1 MRCGRAQQMMTAA
14 VDGELTPQRRAA
26 LDAHLAG
33 CETCR
38 CELAATER
46 LLSVLET
53 LPMEAFVG
61 EGLEQATLRRVR
73 QAAAEEADS
82 PARRWWASWFPLPA
96 VAIATAAVAVLALGV
111 VTYSPDGG
119 PALLTRVRKTRV
131 ASAGRPLP
139 PTEPT
144 RTAHANPPRVTPHVD
159 ELPPELAAAPD
170 KFMNLPILKNLEK
183 LQHFEA
189 IQTTTLDDD
198 PETPDGGP
206 EPSNG

>member
-14 VDGELTPQRRAA
+14 VDGELTPRRRAA

-38 CELAATER
+38 RELAGTER
-46 LLSVLET
+46 VLSVLET

-73 QAAAEEADS
+73 HAAAEEVDS
-82 PARRWWASWFPLPA
+82 PARRWWTSWFPLPA
-96 VAIATAAVAVLALGV
+96 VAIATAAVAVLAVGV

-119 PALLTRVRKTRV
+119 PALLTRMRKTPA
-131 ASAGRPLP
+131 ASAGRPRP
-139 PTEPT
+139 PAGPT
-144 RTAHANPPRVTPHVD
+144 RTARAKTPRVGQHVD
-159 ELPPELAAAPD
+159 ELPAELAAAPD
-170 KFMNLPILKNLEK
+170 KFMNLPILRNLEK
-183 LQHFEA
+183 LEHFEA
-189 IQTTTLDDD
+189 IQTTTLDDE